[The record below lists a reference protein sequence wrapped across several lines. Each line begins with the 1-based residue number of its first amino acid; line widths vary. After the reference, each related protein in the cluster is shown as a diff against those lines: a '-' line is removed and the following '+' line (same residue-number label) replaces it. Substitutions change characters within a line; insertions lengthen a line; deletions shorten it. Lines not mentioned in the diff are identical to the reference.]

1 MKKSGDGPE
10 TKDCVCVE
18 DDRCDPERMDQ
29 GNPTNTTNTLPSP
42 REWFFSRKCAATFI
56 LSAFAFLQPLAETGI
71 APARDQISRD
81 LHIRHDY
88 QWTLVN
94 SLILAGLGLS
104 SIVLAPL
111 SEVLGRK
118 PVLLGGCLFFT
129 VWNTA
134 CGGAGTLAQML
145 VLRLFSGFGASVGDS
160 VAGGVISDLW
170 PAERRGRAF
179 AVFMIA
185 PLLGTALDPICG
197 AFLTEGAD
205 WRWLFWM
212 TSFASVATIA
222 VAFFFFQETLE
233 DVVQRKSLQDGM
245 EEKLDGKSKQKFQA
259 TVTNLLTVL
268 GPNLQRLFRMM
279 GTQTIIQVIGAY
291 MALLYGILWLF
302 LFIYP
307 QIWKEQYEQE
317 IRTASLNYLSFALG
331 LVAGV
336 NIAGHL
342 SDCIYARL
350 KARNHGFGR
359 PEFRIPTMLIGTIL
373 APAGLLCWGWSGE
386 AKLHWIVPNI
396 GSFVFAVGTYVSSAC
411 VLVYIIDTYTKY
423 AASAT
428 STNLILRSLTAA
440 VFPLFAPYMFN
451 SFGFGIG
458 ATILAAGFLVIGVA
472 AMCILWFFGEK
483 LRPRSSYRAAIVD
496 EGST

>member
-1 MKKSGDGPE
+1 MDKSGDNPE
-10 TKDCVCVE
+10 IRVTQHDISAKDDC
-18 DDRCDPERMDQ
+18 CDPERMDQ
-29 GNPTNTTNTLPSP
+29 SNPQNTTTAQPSP
-42 REWFFSRKCAATFI
+42 RNWSFARKCAATFI

-71 APARDQISRD
+71 APAKDQISRD
-81 LHIRHDY
+81 LDIRHDY
-88 QWTLVN
+88 QWMLVN

-111 SEVLGRK
+111 SEVFGRK
-118 PVLLGGCLFFT
+118 PVLLAGCLFFT

-160 VAGGVISDLW
+160 VASGVISDLW
-170 PAERRGRAF
+170 PAELRGRAF

-185 PLLGTALDPICG
+185 PLLGTALGPICG

-212 TSFASVATIA
+212 TSFASVATIG
-222 VAFFFFQETLE
+222 ETLE
-233 DVVQRKSLQDGM
+233 DVLQRKGLQDGADEM
-245 EEKLDGKSKQKFQA
+245 AGGKGKRKLQV

-268 GPNLQRLFRMM
+268 GPNLQRPFRMM
-279 GTQTIIQVIGAY
+279 GTQTIIQVIGVY

-302 LFIYP
+302 LFMYP
-307 QIWKEQYEQE
+307 QIWKEQYQQG

-331 LVAGV
+331 LVSGV

-342 SDCIYARL
+342 SDRIYARL
-350 KARNHGFGR
+350 KARNHGVGR

-396 GSFVFAVGTYVSSAC
+396 GSFIFAVGTYVSSAC
-411 VLVYIIDTYTKY
+411 VSVYIIDTYTKY

-458 ATILAAGFLVIGVA
+458 ATILAAGFLTIGVA
-472 AMCILWFFGEK
+472 AMCILWFFGER
-483 LRPRSSYRAAIVD
+483 LRARSPYCAATID
-496 EGST
+496 EDST